1 MPPIVQLRDLTKS
14 YPMGDRQL
22 PVLKNI
28 CMSVEP
34 GEYVAIMGPSGS
46 GKSTLLNLLGLLD
59 VPDSGDYFLAGE
71 NVAQLP
77 DDDLSYHRNLHI
89 GFIFQSF
96 NLFPQLDVAG
106 NIAVPM
112 MYAGVNSFQAAERA
126 AYLADLVGLSHRLHH
141 RCQKLSGGEM
151 QRTAIARALS
161 TQPPLLLADEPT
173 GNLDEKTGNDIMDL
187 FDRLVADGQ
196 TLLMVTHNPA
206 YQSRVHRT
214 LRLRDGML
222 ADPVPAAPPTALPP
236 DPPNA
241 LAGGRL

>member
-1 MPPIVQLRDLTKS
+1 MPPIVHLRNLSKS
-14 YPMGDRQL
+14 YPMGDRPL
-22 PVLKNI
+22 PVLKGIN
-28 CMSVEP
+28 MSIQP

-77 DDDLSYHRNLHI
+77 DDDLSYHRNIHI

-106 NIAVPM
+106 NIAVPL
-112 MYAGVNSFQAAERA
+112 MYAGVKAAQAAERA
-126 AYLADLVGLSHRLHH
+126 EYLADLVGLSHRLHH

-173 GNLDEKTGNDIMDL
+173 GNLDEKTGNEIMAL

-196 TLLMVTHNPA
+196 TLLLVTHNPE

-214 LRLRDGML
+214 LHMRDGILL
-222 ADPVPAAPPTALPP
+222 ASTRAPAAPPKSSPSP
-236 DPPNA
+236 
-241 LAGGRL
+241 AGGQP

>member
-1 MPPIVQLRDLTKS
+1 MTNYYFPMTPIVRLHNLRKAF
-14 YPMGDRQL
+14 PMGDREL
-22 PVLKNI
+22 VVLKGISMAIN
-28 CMSVEP
+28 P

-59 VPDSGDYFLAGE
+59 VPTSGDYFLAGE
-71 NVAQLP
+71 NVSNLP
-77 DDDLSYHRNLHI
+77 DDDLSFHRNAHI

-112 MYAGVNSFQAAERA
+112 MYAGVRAREAAERA
-126 AYLADLVGLSHRLHH
+126 EYLANLVGLGHRLHQ

-161 TQPPLLLADEPT
+161 NEPPLLLADEPT
-173 GNLDEKTGNDIMDL
+173 GNLDERTGNEIMAL

-196 TLLMVTHNPA
+196 TLLLVTHNPA
-206 YQSRVHRT
+206 YRTRVHRT
-214 LRLRDGML
+214 MDMRDGML
-222 ADPVPAAPPTALPP
+222 VSGDRLGEAAA
-236 DPPNA
+236 
-241 LAGGRL
+241 

>member
-1 MPPIVQLRDLTKS
+1 MPPTVELKNLTKS
-14 YPMGDRQL
+14 YPMGDRHL

-28 CMSVEP
+28 CMSVQP

-96 NLFPQLDVAG
+96 NLFPQLDVSG

-112 MYAGVNSFQAAERA
+112 MYAGVSSFQAAERA
-126 AYLADLVGLSHRLHH
+126 AYLADLVGLSHRLRH

-222 ADPVPAAPPTALPP
+222 LDPAPPAGPP
-236 DPPNA
+236 SNPQNA